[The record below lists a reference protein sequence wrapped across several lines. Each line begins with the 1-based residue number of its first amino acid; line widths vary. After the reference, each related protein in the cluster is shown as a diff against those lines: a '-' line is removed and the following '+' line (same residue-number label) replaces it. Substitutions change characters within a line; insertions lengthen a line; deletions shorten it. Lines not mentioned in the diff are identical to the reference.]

1 MNTVNSAKLLI
12 VKIALACIAFY
23 SLLALVFH
31 IRWFVFFL
39 ITGIP
44 GKVPAGQLPFVWF
57 PVQILSNIIFLI
69 VTYQLLFLFLK
80 YQKLGFFDRSA
91 LRVFNIVILTCI
103 SFACLASIQTISSN
117 LSEVHLSDWRSIDGS
132 LNLLFRTFT
141 NLLVFR
147 EPQSLFLLLSII
159 LWVVK
164 QFVCNALEL
173 KTESDSII

>member
-1 MNTVNSAKLLI
+1 MNTVNPAKLLI

-31 IRWFVFFL
+31 IRWFVPFL
-39 ITGIP
+39 VTGIA
-44 GKVPAGQLPFVWF
+44 GNVPAGQLPLVWF

-69 VTYQLLFLFLK
+69 VAYHLLFLFLR

-91 LRVFNIVILTCI
+91 LRVFNVAIFACI
-103 SFACLASIQTISSN
+103 SFACLASIQVVSSN
-117 LSEVHLSDWRSIDGS
+117 LSEAHLNDWNSIDGS

-141 NLLVFR
+141 NLLVLR

-173 KTESDSII
+173 KAESDSII